1 MTFEEQ
7 FVGMK
12 NTNWNLPV
20 DEDYIKE
27 EITLHCLDKQRVQE
41 AITKHDKCIKR
52 VDKICHLGLSQHCHV
67 NILYELGLEDEE

>member
-7 FVGMK
+7 FPSMK

-27 EITLHCLDKQRVQE
+27 EITLHCLDKQRVKE
-41 AITKHDKCIKR
+41 AIAKLQLKDLALGKKMSADVYIKSFDWLTK
-52 VDKICHLGLSQHCHV
+52 
-67 NILYELGLEDEE
+67 ELGLED